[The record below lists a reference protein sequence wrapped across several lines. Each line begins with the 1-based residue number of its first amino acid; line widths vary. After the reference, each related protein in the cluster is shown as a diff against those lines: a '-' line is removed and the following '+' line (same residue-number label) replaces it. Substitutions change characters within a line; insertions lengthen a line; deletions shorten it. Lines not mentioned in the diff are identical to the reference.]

1 MPRYDADGL
10 RRNLEEQE
18 KKTDE
23 INGVDWTTLKQ
34 NKNFVFFPV
43 SVEYGCRS
51 VHSCFVVGKLIALLL
66 LMFMR
71 LFLFETQKLFRIFTN
86 HNFLRS

>member
-66 LMFMR
+66 LMFY
-71 LFLFETQKLFRIFTN
+71 ETISFRDSKTI
-86 HNFLRS
+86 